1 MAILNKKNEL
11 FEQFL
16 SNGKLQSD
24 YDRLQY
30 IRSNLVFK
38 KKFHVCLSAELF
50 DPSILAKTYWSIL
63 KTFVDVKLVPFISS
77 LLVNGK
83 FVTDFLEK
91 ANIFNDLFSQ
101 QCQPI
106 FDIGN

>member
-1 MAILNKKNEL
+1 MSYLNSFSVMGNCKATTIDCNT
-11 FEQFL
+11 
-16 SNGKLQSD
+16 SVVTWS
-24 YDRLQY
+24 
-30 IRSNLVFK
+30 SK